1 MESKYRVYTLMHDVT
16 YRTAVASQNTA
27 YNQPPH
33 LGYYLPDAVE
43 AMAQPVVYEVGATQS
58 GATLDNSG
66 KSSFDASN
74 PQSGKGI
81 AETTNAGFLEKA
93 YYNFDNTLSSYATW
107 EIFSEKSAKTTLTIR
122 YANGGKESRDM
133 MLVMDGVNVGT
144 VSFPS
149 TGDWT
154 TYSEAKIDIVLSAG
168 VNTLTLASLSTEGGP
183 NVDMFSFGINGVK
196 QYDGT
201 QKIVGG
207 TSDSSSSGKKD
218 GSKKLSNKNG
228 ESDDEENGVD
238 AISLNKPFVNNVS
251 LNLKTGVLSS
261 SRSGLAEILLYDM
274 SGTLRMRVSRVVSA
288 GSTRMIENG
297 DVLPK
302 GMYAV
307 KVKFEGKLVSA
318 TRMVR

>member
-1 MESKYRVYTLMHDVT
+1 
-16 YRTAVASQNTA
+16 
-27 YNQPPH
+27 
-33 LGYYLPDAVE
+33 
-43 AMAQPVVYEVGATQS
+43 VGATQS
-58 GATLDNSG
+58 VATLDNSG
-66 KSSFDASN
+66 KSSFDASS
-74 PQSGKGI
+74 PQSGKGG

-93 YYNFDNTLSSYATW
+93 YYNFDNALSSYATW

-133 MLVMDGVNVGT
+133 MLVIDGANVGT

-154 TYSEAKIDIVLSAG
+154 TYSEATIDIVLATG

-183 NVDMFSFGINGVK
+183 NVDMFSFGIDGVK

-201 QKIVGG
+201 QKIEDD
-207 TSDSSSSGKKD
+207 TSSSSSSGKKD
-218 GSKKLSNKNG
+218 GSKKSSNKNG
-228 ESDDEENGVD
+228 ESGDTEEEDDDEPE
-238 AISLNKPFVNNVS
+238 AIVPNSPLMNNVS
-251 LNLKTGVLSS
+251 LNLKTGVLSTS
-261 SRSGLAEILLYDM
+261 KSGLAEIQLYDM
-274 SGTLRMRVSRVVSA
+274 SGTLRLRISRVVSA
-288 GSTRMIENG
+288 GSTRLIGN
-297 DVLPK
+297 DVALPK